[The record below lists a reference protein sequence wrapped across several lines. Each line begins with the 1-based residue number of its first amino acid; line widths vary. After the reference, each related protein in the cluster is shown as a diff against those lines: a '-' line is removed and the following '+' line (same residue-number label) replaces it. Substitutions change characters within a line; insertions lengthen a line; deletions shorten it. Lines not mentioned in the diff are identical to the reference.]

1 MLRFNFM
8 RTILLA
14 TLIVAAAQTSAFAE
28 NSERLEIFNDTP
40 QIIKALYVV
49 PSGQQDADWG
59 NDIVGEGFMEPSD
72 KRVIYYDPAYRYYH
86 IKFILDNYEEYI
98 LPNVD
103 LLDAWR
109 INIWLDDIEYKVNKN
124 ARG

>member
-1 MLRFNFM
+1 MLRFDFM

-14 TLIVAAAQTSAFAE
+14 ALIVAAAQTSAFAE

-103 LLDAWR
+103 LIDAWQ

>member
-14 TLIVAAAQTSAFAE
+14 TLIVAATQTSAFAE

-40 QIIKALYVV
+40 QIFRALYVV

-59 NDIVGEGFMEPSD
+59 NDIVGDGFMEPSD
-72 KRVIYYDPAYRYYH
+72 KRVVYYDPAYRYYH

-109 INIWLDDIEYKVNKN
+109 INIWLDDIEYKVSKN

>member
-1 MLRFNFM
+1 MIRFNFM

-28 NSERLEIFNDTP
+28 ISERLEIFNDTP
-40 QIIKALYVV
+40 QIIRALYVV

-59 NDIVGEGFMEPSD
+59 NDIVGDGFMEQGD

>member
-14 TLIVAAAQTSAFAE
+14 TLIVAATQTSAFAE

-40 QIIKALYVV
+40 QIIRALYVV

-59 NDIVGEGFMEPSD
+59 NDIVGDGFMEPSD
-72 KRVIYYDPAYRYYH
+72 KRVVYYDPAYRYYH

-109 INIWLDDIEYKVNKN
+109 INIWLDDIEYKVSKN

>member
-1 MLRFNFM
+1 MIRFNFM

-14 TLIVAAAQTSAFAE
+14 AMIIATAQTSAFAE
-28 NSERLEIFNDTP
+28 DSERLEIFNDTS
-40 QIIKALYVV
+40 QIIRALYIV

-59 NDIVGEGFMEPSD
+59 NDIVGDGFMEPSD
-72 KRVIYYDPAYRYYH
+72 KRVVYYDPAYRYYH

-103 LLDAWR
+103 LLNAWR

>member
-1 MLRFNFM
+1 MIRFKFM

-14 TLIVAAAQTSAFAE
+14 AMIIATAQTSAFAE
-28 NSERLEIFNDTP
+28 DSERLEIFNDTP
-40 QIIKALYVV
+40 QIIRALYIV

-59 NDIVGEGFMEPSD
+59 NDIVGDGFMGQGD

-103 LLDAWR
+103 LIDAWR

>member
-14 TLIVAAAQTSAFAE
+14 TLIVAATQTSAFAE

-40 QIIKALYVV
+40 QIIRALYVV

-59 NDIVGEGFMEPSD
+59 NNIVGDGFMEPSD
-72 KRVIYYDPAYRYYH
+72 KRVVYYDPAYRYYH

-109 INIWLDDIEYKVNKN
+109 INIWLDDIEYKVSKN